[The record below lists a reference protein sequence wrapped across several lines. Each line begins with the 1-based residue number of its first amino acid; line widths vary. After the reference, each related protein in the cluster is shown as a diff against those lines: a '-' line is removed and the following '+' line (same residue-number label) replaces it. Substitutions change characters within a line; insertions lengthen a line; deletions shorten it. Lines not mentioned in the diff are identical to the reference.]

1 MPEMRPNSH
10 PAAIAPFLTGSIGI
24 HHAREETM
32 ASTQDQQAA
41 VSQAQWDATNPASKE
56 NLLRVVR
63 DEAERMFALAEV
75 PENWEK
81 PTASGHWQVRDIIGH
96 MVDVTEG
103 YLDAFRI
110 CRAGE
115 EAEPPVGL
123 LAMAQRLD
131 ERAQALRSV
140 PQAELM
146 KRLRDDFAQMM
157 EVFAGL
163 TSEDWTGLMVPHGYM
178 GPVPAFFY
186 PTFHLVDYGVHGWDI
201 REGLGLTT
209 GLSGDTADFLAPI
222 MFILWQATTVP
233 DRIGGEPLR
242 AGVRVSGRNA
252 GTWHVTVSDS
262 GYVYERVADDTAELP
277 VMFEFDPGSL
287 VLTAYGRINGGT
299 AYGDTALADRYRSLF
314 HSI

>member
-1 MPEMRPNSH
+1 
-10 PAAIAPFLTGSIGI
+10 
-24 HHAREETM
+24 M
-32 ASTQDQQAA
+32 AQTQQSDTP
-41 VSQAQWDATNPASKE
+41 AQWDATNPASKD
-56 NLLRVVR
+56 NLLRAVR
-63 DEAERMFALAEV
+63 EEAERMFELASV

-103 YLDAFRI
+103 YLAAFKTAREG
-110 CRAGE
+110 GE
-115 EAEPPVGL
+115 TPAPYGL
-123 LAMAQRLD
+123 LTMGQLLD
-131 ERAQALRSV
+131 EHAQAFRSV

-146 KRLRDDFAQMM
+146 RRLRDDFEQMM
-157 EVFAGL
+157 TVFEGL
-163 TSEDWTGLMVPHGYM
+163 SDEEWTGFMVAHPYM

-209 GLSGDTADFLAPI
+209 GLSGDVGDFLAPI

-233 DRIGGEPLR
+233 ERVGAEAIR
-242 AGVRVSGRNA
+242 AAIRVSGRNG
-252 GTWHVTVSDS
+252 GTWNVSISDK
-262 GYVYERVADDTAELP
+262 GYAYEKVADNGADQP
-277 VMFEFDPGSL
+277 VVFEFDPGSL

-299 AYGDTALADRYRSLF
+299 AYGDAALADKYRGLF

>member
-1 MPEMRPNSH
+1 
-10 PAAIAPFLTGSIGI
+10 
-24 HHAREETM
+24 M
-32 ASTQDQQAA
+32 ASTVDTETRAE
-41 VSQAQWDATNPASKE
+41 WDAMNPASKA

-63 DEAERMFALAEV
+63 EEAERVFALAEV

-110 CRAGE
+110 CREGGE
-115 EAEPPVGL
+115 AAPPHGL
-123 LAMAQRLD
+123 LVMAERLD
-131 ERAQALRSV
+131 QHAQAFRSV

-146 KRLRDDFAQMM
+146 RRLRDDFAQMM
-157 EVFAGL
+157 TIFEGL
-163 TSEDWTGLMVPHGYM
+163 TDEEWTGLMVAHGYM

-201 REGLGLTT
+201 REGLGMTT

-222 MFILWQATTVP
+222 MFILWQATTVA
-233 DRIGGEPLR
+233 DRVGSEPLQ
-242 AGVRVSGRNA
+242 AGIRVSGRSG
-252 GTWHVTVSDS
+252 GTWHVTVSDA
-262 GYVYERVADDTAELP
+262 GFTYERAADDSADLP
-277 VMFEFDPGSL
+277 LMFDFDPASL
-287 VLTAYGRINGGT
+287 VLTAYGRMNGGT
-299 AYGDTALADRYRSLF
+299 AYGDPALADKFRGLF